1 MSDLQCACTL
11 LVARH
16 GQAEYETDA
25 LTDAG
30 GSLTLTGRKQALEL
44 AESLRGRR
52 VAYVYTSPFAR
63 AVQTAE
69 IVAGALG
76 VGVRVREGLQEL
88 TVGAFE
94 GQPEDVAYGPFM
106 EAFRAWEGGDL
117 AATYD
122 GGESAERVVARV
134 REVLESVV
142 DLHRGETVLAIGHG
156 GSMCL
161 ALPRLVSNLP
171 DNHASSLRIA
181 NAAVVEMLADA
192 DDWRCVSWP
201 EETGEA

>member
-1 MSDLQCACTL
+1 MSDLQCAATL

-16 GQAEYETDA
+16 GQAEYETKT

-52 VAYVYTSPFAR
+52 VAYVYTSPLAR

-94 GQPEDVAYGPFM
+94 GHPEEVGPFAA
-106 EAFRAWEGGDL
+106 AFQAWESGDVT
-117 AATYD
+117 ATYD
-122 GGESAERVVARV
+122 GGQSAEQVVGRV
-134 REVLESVV
+134 RDVLESIV
-142 DLHRGETVLAIGHG
+142 DLHRGETVLVISHG
-156 GSMCL
+156 GVMCL
-161 ALPRLVSNLP
+161 ALPRLVSNLA
-171 DNHASSLRIA
+171 DNHAASLQIA
-181 NAAVVEMLADA
+181 NAAAVEILADA
-192 DDWRCVSWP
+192 DDWRCERWP
-201 EETGEA
+201 EG

>member
-16 GQAEYETDA
+16 GQAEYETA
-25 LTDAG
+25 TLTDAG
-30 GSLTLTGRKQALEL
+30 GSLTLTGRKQASEL

-52 VAYVYTSPFAR
+52 VAYVYTSPLAR

-94 GQPEDVAYGPFM
+94 GQPEDIGFGPFM
-106 EAFRAWEGGDL
+106 QAFQAWAGGDL
-117 AATYD
+117 AVTYD
-122 GGESAERVVARV
+122 GGESAEQVVARM
-134 REVLESVV
+134 REVLETIV
-142 DLHRGETVLAIGHG
+142 DLHRGETVLVIGHG

-181 NAAVVEMLADA
+181 NAAIVEMLADA

-201 EETGEA
+201 DEVDEA